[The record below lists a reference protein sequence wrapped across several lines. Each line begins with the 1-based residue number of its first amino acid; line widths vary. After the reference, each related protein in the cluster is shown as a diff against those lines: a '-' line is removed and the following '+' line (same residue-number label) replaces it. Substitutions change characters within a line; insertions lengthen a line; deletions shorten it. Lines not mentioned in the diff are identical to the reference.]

1 VQIEVRN
8 IIKSCLQVEDE
19 AMRMRNKRVKQQD
32 LLYISPSRTLPAAA
46 KKSTFLTQAPE
57 PTPVAAPVFSKQQ
70 NKLVQNVIAHAD

>member
-1 VQIEVRN
+1 
-8 IIKSCLQVEDE
+8 
-19 AMRMRNKRVKQQD
+19 MRNKRVKQQD